1 MPSSRH
7 RLLRDPTIESTKI
20 ETYAHFILKSP
31 KHTSLGISEQMRGS
45 MTNSVFHSERV
56 AGPCCCSLT
65 VHFSVP
71 SPVVP
76 VPGVGQVGEGL
87 QNTWGLEEDDD
98 MEEDDNS
105 GGEQEE
111 AVTRMEEEAHEKKDS
126 RAGSDIFVSLH

>member
-1 MPSSRH
+1 
-7 RLLRDPTIESTKI
+7 
-20 ETYAHFILKSP
+20 
-31 KHTSLGISEQMRGS
+31 
-45 MTNSVFHSERV
+45 MTNSVFHSDECVCV

-65 VHFSVP
+65 VHLSVP

-111 AVTRMEEEAHEKKDS
+111 AVTRMDEEVHEKKDS
-126 RAGSDIFVSLH
+126 RAGSDIFCSLH

>member
-1 MPSSRH
+1 
-7 RLLRDPTIESTKI
+7 
-20 ETYAHFILKSP
+20 
-31 KHTSLGISEQMRGS
+31 MRGS
-45 MTNSVFHSERV
+45 VTNSVFHSDECVCV

-65 VHFSVP
+65 VHLSVP

-111 AVTRMEEEAHEKKDS
+111 AVTRMDEEVHEKKDS
-126 RAGSDIFVSLH
+126 RAGSDIFCSLH